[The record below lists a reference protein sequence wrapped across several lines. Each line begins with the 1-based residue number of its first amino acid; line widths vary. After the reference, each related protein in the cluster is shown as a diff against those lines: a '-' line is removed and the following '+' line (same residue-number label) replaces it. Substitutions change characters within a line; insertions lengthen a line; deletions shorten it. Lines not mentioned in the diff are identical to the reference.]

1 MLLSGEFGAT
11 ESPSAA
17 LVGLNRGP
25 LALVFL
31 GVRRRRAHSG
41 TMGALSDVSWIGRL
55 PLFFEP
61 MVTLIVMASRC
72 LGVGA
77 GETSVR

>member
-1 MLLSGEFGAT
+1 
-11 ESPSAA
+11 
-17 LVGLNRGP
+17 
-25 LALVFL
+25 
-31 GVRRRRAHSG
+31 
-41 TMGALSDVSWIGRL
+41 MGSLSDVSSIGRL